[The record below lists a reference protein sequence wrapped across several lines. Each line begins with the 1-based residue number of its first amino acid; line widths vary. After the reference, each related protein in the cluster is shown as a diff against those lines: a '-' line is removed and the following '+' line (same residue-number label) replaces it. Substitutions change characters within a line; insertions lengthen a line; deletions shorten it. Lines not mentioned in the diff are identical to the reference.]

1 MNPVKQ
7 IRIDKKIK
15 QKDLAEA
22 AGIRQATLSEIEND
36 QTKNPGIET
45 MKAIAKALNVSLD
58 DLVPAKDGNA
68 A

>member
-1 MNPVKQ
+1 MHPIKQ

-45 MKAIAKALNVSLD
+45 MKAIAKALSVSLN
-58 DLVPAKDGNA
+58 DLFPVNTDA